1 MKIIHAKKLVSR
13 IISVPPSHREAASAT
28 EERRDSTMAI
38 MAHSASIV
46 PKSVGAALQPLLQPA
61 CIVWRGVGR
70 TECSPALVWWDMNSI
85 ISHANLR
92 VHTSRSRSFFFSS
105 SVFEKF

>member
-46 PKSVGAALQPLLQPA
+46 PKSVGAALQPLPQLA

-70 TECSPALVWWDMNSI
+70 TECSPALIWWDMKSI
-85 ISHANLR
+85 QPREPSAGP
-92 VHTSRSRSFFFSS
+92 RSCVVDVFFFR
-105 SVFEKF
+105 SVFEKL